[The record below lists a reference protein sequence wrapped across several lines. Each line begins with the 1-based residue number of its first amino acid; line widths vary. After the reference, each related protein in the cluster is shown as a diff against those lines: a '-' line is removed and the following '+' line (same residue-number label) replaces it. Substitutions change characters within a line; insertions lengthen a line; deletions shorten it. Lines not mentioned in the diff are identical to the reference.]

1 MKASEA
7 ERRGKLERL
16 REGGVDPYPRSF
28 LDRVKVREILD
39 TAEPA
44 ATEADDRPE
53 SDYRVAGR
61 LTARRSHR
69 NVVFWDLQD
78 FSGSIEVYARL
89 ADLGEDSF
97 RQMKE
102 LNVGDFVGIDGA
114 RVLTDRGEVAIRATD
129 FVLLAKALR
138 DPPDFVHGIGDPE
151 TRYRNRELDMMV
163 SKRSRD
169 VFLLRSKM
177 LIAIRALM
185 SERGFVEL
193 ETPILQPLFGGATAR
208 PFETHHHALD
218 RRLYL
223 RTATE
228 LYLKRAVIGGF
239 ENVFEL
245 GRIFRNEGISTE
257 HNPEF
262 TMLEMMVNGA
272 DFLTVMEFAE
282 NLVSDL
288 VQAVCGTRQV
298 EYKGTVIDFTAPW
311 PRIRLRE
318 ALLEATGLDITTCSC
333 EELAECLGVSDG
345 NASLDW
351 TTLVE
356 KAQKRFVE
364 AKLVQPTFII
374 ELPIR
379 AWPVNRGTTEH
390 PELLGEVF
398 DVVAGGMEILAGGTE
413 INDPAEQRR
422 RFAEQKEIDDP
433 EDDDLEP
440 HPYDGAFVQA
450 LEYGM
455 PPIGGCGLGV
465 DRLMMIL
472 TNSRSLRDVVLFPMM
487 RTA

>member
-1 MKASEA
+1 MKASEV
-7 ERRGKLERL
+7 ERRGKLKRL

-28 LDRVKVREILD
+28 LNRAKVRDVLD
-39 TAEPA
+39 ASNPV
-44 ATEADDRPE
+44 ATEPVDGPE
-53 SDYRVAGR
+53 ASYRVAGR

-78 FSGSIEVYARL
+78 FSGSIEIYARL
-89 ADLGEDSF
+89 DDLGEDTF
-97 RQMKE
+97 QRMKE
-102 LNVGDFVGIDGA
+102 LNVGDFIGVDGA
-114 RVLTDRGEVAIRATD
+114 RVLTDRGHVAIRATEL
-129 FVLLAKALR
+129 VLLAKALR

-163 SKRSRD
+163 SKRSRE
-169 VFLLRSKM
+169 VFLLRSK
-177 LIAIRALM
+177 LLTTIRALM
-185 SERGFVEL
+185 DERGFVEL

-272 DFLTVMEFAE
+272 DFLGVMEFAE

-288 VQAVCGTRQV
+288 VQAICGTRQV
-298 EYKGTVIDFTAPW
+298 EYKGNVVDFTAPW

-318 ALLEATGLDITTCSC
+318 ALLEAIGLDITTCSC
-333 EELAECLGVSDG
+333 EELAECLGTSEREGD
-345 NASLDW
+345 LDW
-351 TTLVE
+351 TSLVE

-364 AKLVQPTFII
+364 SKLIQPTFIT

-379 AWPVNRGTTEH
+379 SWPVNRGTVEH

-398 DVVAGGMEILAGGTE
+398 DVVACGMEILAGGTE

-422 RFAEQKEIDDP
+422 RFADQNDIDDSHD
-433 EDDDLEP
+433 EDLEP

-472 TNSRSLRDVVLFPMM
+472 SNSRSLRDVVLFPMM
-487 RTA
+487 RTG